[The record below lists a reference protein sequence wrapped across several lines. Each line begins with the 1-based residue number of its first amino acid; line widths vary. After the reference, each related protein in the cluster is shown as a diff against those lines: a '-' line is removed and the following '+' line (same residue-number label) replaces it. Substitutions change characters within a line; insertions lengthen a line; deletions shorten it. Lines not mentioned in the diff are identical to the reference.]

1 MATYPI
7 RQLTKLQRLMGGVA
21 LFRPTGAQKWIK
33 IGPVESVEFTPSV
46 TTVDQYT
53 NEFGDRRLLR
63 KITTT
68 KEGSVV
74 LNGIQMWT
82 EWLYQALF
90 MASKKYKTQAVAAD
104 QELIVEAVAVG
115 DVVSLPGIKG
125 TISAITDGESVP
137 VSYVEN
143 THYIFH
149 PATGMI
155 EFIAKPAGA
164 GEDAIVE
171 YDLPAVTA
179 ADALLDLAIMET
191 SGTRGEFRYIGITVD
206 GNGDPVDMYLPDVE
220 FLPNGAVAAGDTA
233 NANTGSLTGSVYA
246 TADKGYGSVTG
257 LQKIVNA

>member
-21 LFRPTGAQKWIK
+21 LFRPAGTQKWIK
-33 IGPVESVEFTPSV
+33 IGPVESAEFTPSV
-46 TTVDQYT
+46 TTVDIYT

-63 KITTT
+63 KIPTT
-68 KEGSVV
+68 KEGTVV
-74 LNGIQMWT
+74 LNGIGAWT

-90 MASKKYKTQAVAAD
+90 MSSKKYKTQAAAAN
-104 QELIVEAVAVG
+104 QSLIVEDVSAG

-125 TISAITDGESVP
+125 TISEITDGATGIF
-137 VSYVEN
+137 VEN

-149 PATGMI
+149 PATNLI
-155 EFIAKPAGA
+155 EFLAKPAGA
-164 GEDAIVE
+164 TADAIIE
-171 YDLPAVTA
+171 YDLPAVTE
-179 ADALLDLAIMET
+179 ADGLMDLAIMET

-233 NANTGSLTGSVYA
+233 NANVGSLTGSVYA

>member
-7 RQLTKLQRLMGGVA
+7 RQLTKMQRLMGGVA
-21 LFRPTGAQKWIK
+21 LFRPAGAVKWIK
-33 IGPVESVEFTPSV
+33 IGPVESVEFTPNV
-46 TTVDQYT
+46 TTVDIYT

-63 KITTT
+63 KIPTT

-74 LNGIQMWT
+74 LNGIGAWT

-90 MASKKYKTQAVAAD
+90 MAEKKYKTQAAAAD
-104 QELIVEAVAVG
+104 QELLVEAVAVG
-115 DVVSLPGIKG
+115 DVVTLPGVKA
-125 TISAITDGESVP
+125 TISAITDGESAP

-149 PATGMI
+149 PATGVV
-155 EFIAKPAGA
+155 EFIAIPAGA
-164 GEDAIVE
+164 GEDAIIE

-179 ADALLDLAIMET
+179 AEGLLDLAIMET
-191 SGTRGEFRYIGITVD
+191 SGTRGEFRYIGITTD
-206 GNGDPVDMYLPDVE
+206 GNGDEVDMYLPDVE

-233 NANTGSLTGSVYA
+233 NANVGSLTGSVYA
-246 TADKGYGSVTG
+246 TSDKGYGSVTG

>member
-21 LFRPTGAQKWIK
+21 LFRPAGTQKWIK
-33 IGPVESVEFTPSV
+33 IGPVESAEFTPNI
-46 TTVDQYT
+46 TTVDIYT

-63 KITTT
+63 KIPTT
-68 KEGSVV
+68 KEGTVV
-74 LNGIQMWT
+74 LNGIAAWT
-82 EWLYQALF
+82 EFLYQALF
-90 MASKKYKTQAVAAD
+90 MSSKKYKTQALAAS
-104 QELIVEAVAVG
+104 QEMIVEAVAVG

-125 TISAITDGESVP
+125 TITAITDGEVAP

-149 PATGMI
+149 PSTNMI
-155 EFIAKPAGA
+155 EFIALPAGA
-164 GEDAIVE
+164 AEDAIIE

-179 ADALLDLAIMET
+179 ADGLLDLAIMET

>member
-7 RQLTKLQRLMGGVA
+7 RQLTKMQRLMGGVA
-21 LFRPTGAQKWIK
+21 LFRPAGSIKWIK
-33 IGPVESVEFTPSV
+33 IGPCESVEFTPNV
-46 TTVDQYT
+46 TTVDIYT

-63 KITTT
+63 KIPTT

-74 LNGIQMWT
+74 LNGIGAWT

-90 MASKKYKTQAVAAD
+90 MASKKYKTQAIAAD
-104 QELIVEAVAVG
+104 QELLVEAVLVG

-125 TISAITDGESVP
+125 TITAITDGESAP

-171 YDLPAVTA
+171 YDLPAVTE
-179 ADALLDLAIMET
+179 ADGLLDLAIMET
-191 SGTRGEFRYIGITVD
+191 SGTRGEFRYIGITTD
-206 GNGDPVDMYLPDVE
+206 GNGDEVDMYLPDVE

-233 NANTGSLTGSVYA
+233 NANVGSLTGSVYS
-246 TADKGYGSVTG
+246 TADKGYGAVTG

>member
-7 RQLTKLQRLMGGVA
+7 RQLTAKQRLMGGIA
-21 LFRPTGAQKWIK
+21 LFRPKGAQKWIK
-33 IGPVESVEFTPSV
+33 VGPVESVEFTPNI
-46 TTVDQYT
+46 TTVDMYT

-68 KEGSVV
+68 KEGSVA

-82 EWLYQALF
+82 EWLYSALF
-90 MASKKYKTQAVAAD
+90 MAEKKYKTQAAVAA
-104 QELIVEAVAVG
+104 QTLVVESVAAG

-125 TISAITDGESVP
+125 TISEITDGATGV
-137 VSYVEN
+137 YVED

-149 PATGMI
+149 PATNII
-155 EFIAKPAGA
+155 EFLSKPAGA
-164 GEDAIVE
+164 TEDAIVE
-171 YDLPAVTA
+171 YDLPAVTE
-179 ADALLDLAIMET
+179 ADGLLDLAIMET

-220 FLPNGAVAAGDTA
+220 FQPNGAIAAGNTA
-233 NANTGSLTGSVYA
+233 AENTGSLTGSVYA
-246 TADKGYGSVTG
+246 TSDKGYGSITG